1 MKLKLTIDGKSYEVE
16 VEIEEEQPSRPYAP
30 AAVMSS
36 AVVPMAPPPAAAG
49 ANGGGSTAADD
60 KVCRSPM
67 VGIIVRVNTQEGQNV
82 QKDDPLLVLEA
93 MKMETTITSPQTAK
107 VKSILVDAGDSVQA
121 GQVLVEFE

>member
-1 MKLKLTIDGKSYEVE
+1 
-16 VEIEEEQPSRPYAP
+16 
-30 AAVMSS
+30 
-36 AVVPMAPPPAAAG
+36 MAPPPAMAG
-49 ANGGGSTAADD
+49 GNGGGSTAGD

-107 VKSILVDAGDSVQA
+107 VKSILVAAGESVQS

>member
-1 MKLKLTIDGKSYEVE
+1 MKLKLTIDGKAYEVE
-16 VEIEEEQPSRPYAP
+16 VEIEEDQPVRNYAP

-36 AVVPMAPPPAAAG
+36 SVVPLAPPPVPGAG
-49 ANGGGSTAADD
+49 NGGGSTAADD

-107 VKSILVDAGDSVQA
+107 VKAILVAAGESVQA